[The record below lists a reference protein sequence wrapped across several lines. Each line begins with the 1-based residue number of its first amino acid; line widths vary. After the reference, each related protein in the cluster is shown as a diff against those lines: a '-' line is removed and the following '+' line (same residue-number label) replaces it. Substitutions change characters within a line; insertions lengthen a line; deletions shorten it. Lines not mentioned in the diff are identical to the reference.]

1 MASITL
7 NLDSRGKKQ
16 TSAVRLRISHNGTN
30 SFLPTGVKVEPEYFD
45 GANLRQPI
53 SSKAQSAKEKN
64 GQITNIIRKYDDTML
79 RISLDENIHLDE
91 LTAND
96 IRAYIIGEDTPVH
109 VHVSVKAPKRG
120 GREDFSTW
128 FDTYSQTKKERVHSD
143 MQYVG
148 RLMAEYCKQSGRDR
162 LWFADITYELLKDI
176 EAWLDN
182 TGRKDATRVKVMSYI
197 RSAWNEAERMEM
209 VEYGKSPFRFYKIKP
224 VPVKEEIE
232 TVSVDSI
239 RKLSHLPLTEGSEL
253 ARVRD
258 MLLLS
263 FLLCGV
269 DLIDLYHMQPQ
280 EGDEVVY
287 LRHKLEG
294 RSARQTH
301 IYREPE
307 IDMLIDMYRGKEYM
321 LNIQERCKT
330 YKTFQRN
337 FNDSC
342 AELSAMVGEKVNME
356 RIRRSWATIAGEL
369 DVPDRVIDKSMGHVD
384 TSVKNKHYEKYDW
397 NRTRKY
403 NRLVMDY
410 VLYGA

>member
-1 MASITL
+1 M
-7 NLDSRGKKQ
+7 R
-16 TSAVRLRISHNGTN
+16 H
-30 SFLPTGVKVEPEYFD
+30 
-45 GANLRQPI
+45 PI

-64 GQITNIIRKYDDTML
+64 GQITNIIRKYDEVML
-79 RISLDENIHLDE
+79 RISLDENIE
-91 LTAND
+91 LETITAND
-96 IRAYIIGEDTPVH
+96 IREYIIGERAVACVH
-109 VHVSVKAPKRG
+109 ADATKHKRG
-120 GREDFSTW
+120 GKQDFTTW
-128 FDTYSQTKKERVHSD
+128 FDTYAQTKSERVRSD
-143 MQYVG
+143 MGYVW
-148 RLMAEYCKQSGRDR
+148 RLMNEYCKVRGKDR
-162 LWFADITYELLKDI
+162 LWFADLTYERLKDI
-176 EAWLDN
+176 EAWLDK

-197 RSAWNEAERMEM
+197 RSAWNEAERMDM

-239 RKLSHLPLTEGSEL
+239 RKLSHLLLTEGSEL

-307 IDMLIDMYRGKEYM
+307 IDMLIDMYRGKEHM

-337 FNDSC
+337 FNYSC

-403 NRLVMDY
+403 NRIVMDY
-410 VLYGA
+410 VLYGE